1 MTDQTLDDIFDDIE
15 REYGKK
21 PVDKNV
27 EFILSLFAKHI
38 KDAVLSGKAFY
49 EVYGVLKTF

>member
-15 REYGKK
+15 HEYGKK

-27 EFILSLFAKHI
+27 QFILSLFAKHI
-38 KDAVLSGKAFY
+38 KEDGTLDDNIPVPSSL
-49 EVYGVLKTF
+49 